1 MTRIKIYGY
10 ILLALLPL
18 LGGCEGY
25 LDVNPKSEVT
35 DKKLFS
41 TAEGCEDAIYGI
53 YAEMG
58 NFANRNS
65 LFSMMLSFKYPE
77 LMIGNF
83 TVDSNDNTAYLV
95 QRQWKQTNAVTAAE
109 NIWIAG
115 YKVIGHVNKA
125 LMHILP
131 KSDTEYRHVK
141 LYKGELLALRAFL
154 HFEMAR
160 LFAVSFASGDAAAK
174 AKAIPYVTKYGIEV
188 TPYSSLDKVFEQI
201 VKDLTDAEGYLA
213 EDESLVTAART
224 NAADGFSS
232 CRITH
237 FNLYAVQALLAR
249 AYWTMGKLDLA
260 ADYAEKVIDSGK
272 FPLMTTAEAWNAV
285 EAGTLNM
292 QETICGLYSLPYTS
306 NFYTYHINSGA
317 NIELSDEYREV
328 YATDEAGS
336 DKRYSTW
343 FNTATGQCIKHL
355 NKMYASGESSPTY
368 SGNSIPGLSLIRIPE
383 MYYIVAEAN
392 LTTDPGKAMKYLDAV
407 VTSRDLTSF
416 EEREGKITAD
426 NIFNERRK
434 EFYADGED
442 FFNMKRLQKD
452 IELTGAGSFS
462 GTDDATY
469 TIPIP
474 PSVEDNYR
482 Q

>member
-1 MTRIKIYGY
+1 MTRTRIYSY

-58 NFANRNS
+58 NETNKNS
-65 LFSMMLSFKYPE
+65 LFSLMLSFKYPE
-77 LMIGNF
+77 AMIGNF
-83 TVDSNDNTAYLV
+83 IVDQNDNVAYAV
-95 QRQWKQTNAVTAAE
+95 QRQWTHANAITIAE
-109 NIWIAG
+109 NIWVAG
-115 YKVIGHVNKA
+115 YKVIGHINKA

-131 KSDTEYRHVK
+131 KADDEYRHVK
-141 LYKGELLALRAFL
+141 LYKGELLALRAFM

-174 AKAIPYVTKYGIEV
+174 AKAIPYVTQYGIGV
-188 TPYSSLDKVFEQI
+188 TPYSSLDKVFELI

-213 EDESLVTAART
+213 EDEELVTATRT
-224 NAADGFSS
+224 NAANGFSS

-260 ADYAEKVIDSGK
+260 ADYAEKVIGSGK
-272 FPLMTTAEAWNAV
+272 FPLMTSAEAWNAV

-292 QETICGLYSLPYTS
+292 QETVCGLYSLPYTN
-306 NFYTYHINSGA
+306 NFYTYHINNSNAIGLA
-317 NIELSDEYREV
+317 SEYREV
-328 YATDEAGS
+328 YGADEAGN

-392 LTTDPGKAMKYLDAV
+392 LTKDPDKAMKYLDAV

-452 IELTGAGSFS
+452 IELPGIGSFA

-469 TIPIP
+469 TIPVP
-474 PSVEDNYR
+474 QSVEDNYR